1 MAPGLSMEFALSQ
14 PHVVFADTFRRLT
27 GNPPFPWQTALF
39 ERFARGEIPGSC
51 NLPTGLGK
59 TSVIA
64 VWLAA
69 LAGGAA
75 LPRRLVYVV
84 NRRTVVDQTTE
95 EVEKYRRNLD
105 TDPGLA
111 AIKTWLGRPLAL
123 STLRGQFADNREW
136 SDDPS
141 RPAAVCG
148 TVDMVGSRLLFGG
161 YGVGW
166 KSRPLHAGFLG
177 QDALLVHDEAH
188 LEPAFQQLI
197 EAIQAE
203 QAREP
208 DVPWPKFR
216 VMALTATP
224 RGTGDVFTLTDHE
237 RLPEDAPAD
246 SNVPVHIA
254 WRRLAARKAVEFHP
268 VADEK
273 QDLVPAVARLAMGH
287 RDDPAGPAVL
297 VFVRTVQSVGEV
309 VKELKAARVPETN
322 IETLTGTMRGLDRDQ
337 MLNTS
342 RVFAAFKNGSG
353 RPAGAVFLVCTAAGE
368 VGVDMSADHLVCD
381 LSTYDGMAQRFGR
394 VNRYGLGDARID
406 VVVPRT
412 FRTGGDP
419 RETAREKT
427 LGLLNLLRRRD
438 DDRRDASPAALGE
451 LLDRAV
457 REGSGGTAGATDQ
470 VRELREYIL
479 AAFAPPPVVLPA
491 TDILFDAWALTTVR
505 GILPGRPFVLEP
517 WQQAIIAN
525 LFGWMRT
532 DDQGRVVRRYR
543 EALIYVSR
551 KNGKPPLVAG
561 IGLYVFFCD
570 REAGL
575 QGYIAA
581 KDRDQAGLL
590 FRQIEG
596 MVAANPYMAKRCR
609 AYGGNAP
616 GGKAKSLAKPDN
628 SFLKVISADAGGKHG
643 GNSHLVIV
651 DELHEQADR
660 HLIDTLRTSMTSA
673 NRKQPLMV
681 YLTTADY
688 DRPSICNERY
698 EFAKKVCAD
707 PARDPAFFPVV
718 YEADPGDP
726 WDSEATW
733 AKANPNLGVSVSRA
747 ELKRL
752 AAEAADNPALKAEFR
767 RLHTNVRVQKTI
779 ASAIDLTLWDGAGA
793 APLPADLAG
802 RACWAGLD
810 LGWRDDLAALALLF
824 DLGDG
829 RVGAGWRFWVPADGK
844 RDLTAVPFAGFVGG
858 GWLDV
863 TAGNTTDFRAIRDVL
878 DEAAGRYDLRALFID
893 PSYARSESTELVEAG
908 FPVTEFRQNPASY
921 TAAWKWLI
929 ADGLKGGKLAHGNN
943 PVARW
948 QAGHVAVDVNG
959 ADGVMPRK
967 RKSTEKIDGICA
979 VLMAVAAWLADPDRA
994 GGGSVYE
1001 SRGLE
1006 SIYGEEPTAA
1016 VHPAPAG
1023 ADQGPTA
1030 EVAAPEEPPR
1040 WIFGDPDD

>member
-1 MAPGLSMEFALSQ
+1 MIGADLPPDLVAMLRRVPGYDPFAGAAAAGCW
-14 PHVVFADTFRRLT
+14 FDKAEAAK
-27 GNPPFPWQTALF
+27 ALDF
-39 ERFARGEIPGSC
+39 FAR
-51 NLPTGLGK
+51 
-59 TSVIA
+59 
-64 VWLAA
+64 
-69 LAGGAA
+69 
-75 LPRRLVYVV
+75 
-84 NRRTVVDQTTE
+84 
-95 EVEKYRRNLD
+95 
-105 TDPGLA
+105 
-111 AIKTWLGRPLAL
+111 
-123 STLRGQFADNREW
+123 
-136 SDDPS
+136 
-141 RPAAVCG
+141 
-148 TVDMVGSRLLFGG
+148 MV
-161 YGVGW
+161 
-166 KSRPLHAGFLG
+166 
-177 QDALLVHDEAH
+177 
-188 LEPAFQQLI
+188 
-197 EAIQAE
+197 
-203 QAREP
+203 
-208 DVPWPKFR
+208 
-216 VMALTATP
+216 
-224 RGTGDVFTLTDHE
+224 
-237 RLPEDAPAD
+237 
-246 SNVPVHIA
+246 VHIEGD
-254 WRRLAARKAVEFHP
+254 LA
-268 VADEK
+268 
-273 QDLVPAVARLAMGH
+273 
-287 RDDPAGPAVL
+287 
-297 VFVRTVQSVGEV
+297 
-309 VKELKAARVPETN
+309 
-322 IETLTGTMRGLDRDQ
+322 
-337 MLNTS
+337 
-342 RVFAAFKNGSG
+342 
-353 RPAGAVFLVCTAAGE
+353 
-368 VGVDMSADHLVCD
+368 
-381 LSTYDGMAQRFGR
+381 
-394 VNRYGLGDARID
+394 
-406 VVVPRT
+406 
-412 FRTGGDP
+412 
-419 RETAREKT
+419 
-427 LGLLNLLRRRD
+427 
-438 DDRRDASPAALGE
+438 
-451 LLDRAV
+451 
-457 REGSGGTAGATDQ
+457 
-470 VRELREYIL
+470 
-479 AAFAPPPVVLPA
+479 
-491 TDILFDAWALTTVR
+491 
-505 GILPGRPFVLEP
+505 GRPFVLEP

-543 EALIYVSR
+543 EALIYIGR
-551 KNGKPPLVAG
+551 KNGKALDIDTPIPTPGGWVRMGDLRAGDLVFNQDGRPTKVTHAFDVMHDRPCYRVGFSDGTSIVADAEHLWETRPRQKGRGGPGVTGADWRERISRLPVVTTVQLCATLTIDRPSSAGKIEWNHRIDVCGPLELPAAKLPVDPYLLGVWLGDGDSDSARLTCSLDDAELLDHLRAVGAEVTEQRRDKRSRAARYLLRTHDPSRCDRGHPPEWGAGKKCLACAREIDRADRRGVPPSPKVNAGLGHDLRELGVFKNKHIPCEYLRGSVLQRQALLQGLMDTDGYVSAAGQCEFTTTRAEVRDGFLELARTLGYKPQCMTRRASVRGKDCGEKYRIQFWAFADRPCFRLSRKKARLKLAPGRVTRSGTRQIIAVEPVESRPVRCIAVDNPRKLYLAGDGMVPTHNTPLVAG

-779 ASAIDLTLWDGAGA
+779 TSAIDLTLWDGAGA
-793 APLPADLAG
+793 VPLPADLAG

-824 DLGDG
+824 DLGDR
-829 RVGAGWRFWVPADGK
+829 RVGAAWRFWVPADGK

-878 DEAAGRYDLRALFID
+878 DDAAGRYDLRALFLD

-979 VLMAVAAWLADPDRA
+979 LLMAVAAWLADPDRA

-1016 VHPAPAG
+1016 VHPALAG
-1023 ADQGPTA
+1023 ADQGPAA